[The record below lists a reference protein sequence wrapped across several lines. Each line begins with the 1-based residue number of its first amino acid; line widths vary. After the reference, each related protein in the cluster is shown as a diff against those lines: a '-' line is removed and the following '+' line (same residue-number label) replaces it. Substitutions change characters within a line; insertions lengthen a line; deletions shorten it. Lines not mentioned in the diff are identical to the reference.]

1 MNGESFEE
9 INHQD
14 AVSFLGSLR
23 SRNQANQIS
32 KIYIFMVSEPQP
44 LSHRGQIILELKSSE
59 AVSEDDPSN
68 LDYRWRSTK
77 VEKIRIF
84 F

>member
-1 MNGESFEE
+1 MILEPELLF
-9 INHQD
+9 H
-14 AVSFLGSLR
+14 R
-23 SRNQANQIS
+23 SHG
-32 KIYIFMVSEPQP
+32 IYDRYSYDIIEMVLEPQL

-77 VEKIRIF
+77 VEK
-84 F
+84 

>member
-1 MNGESFEE
+1 
-9 INHQD
+9 
-14 AVSFLGSLR
+14 
-23 SRNQANQIS
+23 
-32 KIYIFMVSEPQP
+32 MVLEPQL

-77 VEKIRIF
+77 GEKIRTIF
-84 F
+84 QGFTKSSTRR

>member
-1 MNGESFEE
+1 MLLKKWGCW
-9 INHQD
+9 
-14 AVSFLGSLR
+14 VSNR
-23 SRNQANQIS
+23 SRWLLELLTEL
-32 KIYIFMVSEPQP
+32 KMVLEPQL

-68 LDYRWRSTK
+68 LDYRWRSKK
-77 VEKIRIF
+77 VEEIRIF

>member
-1 MNGESFEE
+1 
-9 INHQD
+9 
-14 AVSFLGSLR
+14 
-23 SRNQANQIS
+23 
-32 KIYIFMVSEPQP
+32 MVLEPQL